1 MRVCHAGDPPVAGP
15 GALRRACGATSAPR
29 RRFAAPHPGVAF
41 PAATSRPSRFKRP
54 PSSPGAWLAGAAGTE
69 DACPAHG
76 ALLLCGGPSRRGFR
90 QWPGLSAQ
98 PALPVPLPV
107 GAIGPACP
115 LGGTAR
121 ASCRYALVPEPKI
134 AGDARLPWRGS
145 GDVTRR
151 QSPAAPRS
159 GAEEW
164 ERASPSIPPGAG
176 GGRVVPGKMGG
187 APSLMGR
194 ETWGR
199 APRLQFWGPPFG
211 SPPRSPSLGFP
222 SPFLKAVLRMQLCC

>member
-1 MRVCHAGDPPVAGP
+1 MQRLLLAEGSRLRIPASPSPLPPASPPGLNGRHPAPVLGLPVLRAWRTPAWPTGLFSSAVA
-15 GALRRACGATSAPR
+15 
-29 RRFAAPHPGVAF
+29 H
-41 PAATSRPSRFKRP
+41 
-54 PSSPGAWLAGAAGTE
+54 LAGGL
-69 DACPAHG
+69 G
-76 ALLLCGGPSRRGFR
+76 SG
-90 QWPGLSAQ
+90 PGLSAQ

-107 GAIGPACP
+107 GAIRPACP

-176 GGRVVPGKMGG
+176 GGRVVPGKKGG
-187 APSLMGR
+187 PL
-194 ETWGR
+194 
-199 APRLQFWGPPFG
+199 P
-211 SPPRSPSLGFP
+211 
-222 SPFLKAVLRMQLCC
+222 